1 MLVEKNGL
9 LTTQSGVQVEEG
21 VIILP
26 KIPFYALRAI
36 IFNVLI
42 YFYSSSPSVRQN
54 QDLEN
59 INLVTLLTSSVHKF
73 TFSDRLPLSTALGM
87 RLHQM
92 TGIMRSTWMS
102 PTHHCSTSNIH
113 KYSGGARAPGQTWRQ
128 PFRTGRSQLK
138 GICQTVSYIIYL
150 MI

>member
-1 MLVEKNGL
+1 MQVSREGDFLLLVEKNGL

-73 TFSDRLPLSTALGM
+73 TFSNRLPLSTALHN
-87 RLHQM
+87 LYFV
-92 TGIMRSTWMS
+92 
-102 PTHHCSTSNIH
+102 
-113 KYSGGARAPGQTWRQ
+113 KYDV
-128 PFRTGRSQLK
+128 
-138 GICQTVSYIIYL
+138 TVSFLAQVLDTVTYFVSQVL
-150 MI
+150 DTAS